1 MISTTTH
8 GRLRETL
15 IESEPRTNSSS
26 RSPSSSSPQINWQP
40 QRGRVPLRLVVWLS
54 ILLVGGLALLV
65 LSGTATATHAPDCS
79 TVEYEETDGMFE
91 IETAAQL
98 QCLEEGP
105 GLDESYVLVSDINA
119 SETESW
125 NDGAGFTPIGTE
137 PSPFSGS
144 LDGNGHTISGV
155 TIDREGTRSG
165 LFGQTD
171 FSATIENLT
180 LEDVAIDG
188 TRRVGGLVGFNF
200 GTISNVHVD
209 GTVTGTGDYTGGVA
223 GANIGPVS
231 KATSAVDVESGGN
244 RSGGLLGASANLVVD
259 SAATGNVSQ
268 IDGATTRTV
277 GGLIG
282 FNTVDGPG
290 PAEGAVE
297 NSSATSTVTGTLDVG
312 GLIGVN
318 EGGLVSNS
326 TAGDAGDGMRDGP
339 DDRDSTDAVTDEP
352 AHWRVTGA
360 GQVGGLVGK
369 QTDGTI
375 VTSAATGS
383 VNGTEAI
390 GGLIGHSE
398 NATVTNSFTM
408 GQTAGTESVGG
419 LIGDATDTDI
429 HGSFATG
436 SVDGERVV
444 GGIAGAGTDST
455 IEESYA
461 AVELTTTDNSNGLIG
476 IPANATATNTVFD
489 REVAGFDPGTSQSRT
504 TENMSGT
511 TATETMEGF
520 DFTDTWTATD
530 GYPQLRWSITGINF
544 SLPTQTLSA
553 GETTEGTVSL
563 ERVDNHTLTG
573 TTTATYSSADE
584 TVATVSGGSVT
595 AEGAGETTITAE
607 TINRTD
613 TVSVSVTAESA
624 DGLPGFGFGI
634 ATVALLV
641 VAVALGRRMR

>member
-1 MISTTTH
+1 MIPNTIHGQLQKTPTTN
-8 GRLRETL
+8 EQ
-15 IESEPRTNSSS
+15 RTNSSS
-26 RSPSSSSPQINWQP
+26 RPTPP
-40 QRGRVPLRLVVWLS
+40 ATPKDGCRAQRSRFRSRQFVWLAV
-54 ILLVGGLALLV
+54 LFVGGLALLA

-79 TVEYEETDGMFE
+79 AVEYEETGGIFE
-91 IETAAQL
+91 IETAEQL

-105 GLDESYVLVSDINA
+105 GLDESYVLVADIDA
-119 SETESW
+119 SETDSW

-144 LDGNGHTISGV
+144 VDGNGHTVSGLM
-155 TIDREGTRSG
+155 IDCEETRSG

-171 FSATIENLT
+171 FSATVENLT
-180 LEDVAIDG
+180 LEDVEING

-200 GTISNVHVD
+200 GTLSNVHVD

-231 KATSAVDVESGGN
+231 NTTSAVDVESAGN

-268 IDGATTRTV
+268 TDGATTRTV

-297 NSSATSTVTGTLDVG
+297 NSSATGTVTGTLDVG

-326 TAGDAGDGMRDGP
+326 TAGDAGSFDGRN
-339 DDRDSTDAVTDEP
+339 TTAAVPNEP

-360 GQVGGLVGK
+360 GQVGGLIGN
-369 QTDGTI
+369 QTGGTV
-375 VTSAATGS
+375 VTSAATGA
-383 VNGTEAI
+383 VNGTEAT
-390 GGLIGHSE
+390 GGLIGYSE
-398 NATVTNSFTM
+398 NATVTESFTLS
-408 GQTAGTESVGG
+408 QTAGTESVGG
-419 LIGDATDTDI
+419 LVGDAIETSV
-429 HGSFATG
+429 HSSFATG
-436 SVDGERVV
+436 SVDGERAV
-444 GGIAGAGTDST
+444 GGIAGTGTDST
-455 IEESYA
+455 IERSYA
-461 AVELTTTDNSNGLIG
+461 AVQLTTTDDSNGLIG
-476 IPANATATNTVFD
+476 VSANATVTNAVFD
-489 REVAGFDPGTSQSRT
+489 REVAGFDPGTSQSQRT
-504 TENMSGT
+504 EDMSGT
-511 TATETMEGF
+511 AATEILEGF

-530 GYPQLRWSITGINF
+530 GYPQLRWAIVGVNF
-544 SLPTQTLSA
+544 SLPAQTLSV
-553 GETTEGTVSL
+553 GETTEGTVTL

-607 TINRTD
+607 TANETD

-624 DGLPGFGFGI
+624 DGLPGFGFGV

-641 VAVALGRRMR
+641 VAVALGRTMR